1 MLSKDLFCAALVS
14 KSSFLTRASPLWSG
28 STFPVAWS
36 RGSCSLKTQIYS
48 VSKLAVVMLCNQ

>member
-14 KSSFLTRASPLWSG
+14 KSSFLTRASPFLLG

-36 RGSCSLKTQIYS
+36 KGSFRLKIQRYP